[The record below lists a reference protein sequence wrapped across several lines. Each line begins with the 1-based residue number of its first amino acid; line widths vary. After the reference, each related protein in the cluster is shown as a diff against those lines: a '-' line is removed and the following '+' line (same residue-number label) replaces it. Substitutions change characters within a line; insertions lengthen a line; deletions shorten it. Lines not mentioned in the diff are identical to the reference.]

1 MYAATAAAVFLSGF
15 SQTIKPFYPAIAATA
30 AQSAIWTG
38 YLPKSV
44 RVKNTY
50 YPEKRI

>member
-15 SQTIKPFYPAIAATA
+15 AQTIKPFYPAIAATA
-30 AQSAIWTG
+30 VQSAIWTG